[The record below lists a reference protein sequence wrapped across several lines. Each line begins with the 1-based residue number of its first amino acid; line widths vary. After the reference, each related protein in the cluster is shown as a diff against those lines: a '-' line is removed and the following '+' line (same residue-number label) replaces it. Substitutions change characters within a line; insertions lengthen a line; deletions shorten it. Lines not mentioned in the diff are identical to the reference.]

1 MSHADDVI
9 HQWGPPGF
17 SGEGAAGS
25 DGGVEEG
32 EGAERGKKAGWG
44 LNGAAGDNDRAVGF
58 DDGSKWVSGEYECD
72 I

>member
-1 MSHADDVI
+1 MMSFINGV
-9 HQWGPPGF
+9 HQL
-17 SGEGAAGS
+17 SQAKALQVLT
-25 DGGVEEG
+25 GGVEEG
-32 EGAERGKKAGWG
+32 EGAEREKKAGWG

>member
-1 MSHADDVI
+1 MTSLYNSCHTLMMSFINGV
-9 HQWGPPGF
+9 HQLSQAKGLQVLGG
-17 SGEGAAGS
+17 GEA
-25 DGGVEEG
+25 
-32 EGAERGKKAGWG
+32 RWG